1 MPRRYRRTA
10 EAPARRTVGS
20 GAQNEAVAIVDPL
33 RAGVLKL
40 LSGQESGI
48 PKWIADL
55 ELGEDAGYF
64 PVGGAV
70 WTVHCNIAT
79 LAAGP
84 RALLVQALHPGAMAG
99 VHDHSRYRED
109 PFGRLAGTIRWISTV
124 SYGSTGQ
131 ARAAS
136 AFVSSLHTR
145 VRGTYPGADGVPVPY
160 AASDPDLLA
169 WVHLAFA
176 DSFLRTHLLLGTR
189 PIPGGPDAYVREW
202 AVAGELMGVA
212 DPPRSVAELDRQL
225 DDVWASGILRVDE
238 RVRDAVRFI
247 RRPPLPL
254 PARVSY
260 PALFAG
266 SVAALSPRARAMLG
280 LRRPPAAALVAT
292 RALLRSTSS
301 LLGRAAAEQAG
312 RRRVE
317 ALLAEGV
324 AEPAA

>member
-1 MPRRYRRTA
+1 
-10 EAPARRTVGS
+10 VS
-20 GAQNEAVAIVDPL
+20 IVDPL

-40 LSGQESGI
+40 LSGQASGV
-48 PKWIADL
+48 PQWIADL
-55 ELGEDAGYF
+55 ESGEDAGYF

-79 LAAGP
+79 LVAGP

-131 ARAAS
+131 AQAAS
-136 AFVSSLHTR
+136 RFVSTLHTR
-145 VRGTYPGADGVPVPY
+145 VRGTYPAADGTAVAY
-160 AASDPDLLA
+160 SAGDPDLLA

-176 DSFLRTHLLLGTR
+176 DSFLRTHLLFGTR

-212 DPPRSVAELDRQL
+212 EPPRSVAELDGQL
-225 DDVWASGILRVDE
+225 DDVWASGVLRVDA

-254 PARVSY
+254 AARATC

-280 LRRPPAAALVAT
+280 LRMPASVTLAAT
-292 RALLRSTSS
+292 RGLLRSTSA
-301 LLGRAAAEQAG
+301 LLGSAAAEQAG
-312 RRRVE
+312 AKRV
-317 ALLAEGV
+317 ATLATQGV
-324 AEPAA
+324 GKPAA

>member
-1 MPRRYRRTA
+1 
-10 EAPARRTVGS
+10 
-20 GAQNEAVAIVDPL
+20 VALVDPL
-33 RAGVLKL
+33 RAGVLKI
-40 LSGQESGI
+40 LSGQASGV
-48 PKWIADL
+48 PQWIGDL
-55 ELGEDAGYF
+55 EYGEDAGYF
-64 PVGGAV
+64 PVDGAV

-79 LAAGP
+79 LVAGP

-136 AFVSSLHTR
+136 AFVSRLHTR
-145 VRGTYPGADGVPVPY
+145 VRGTYPGADGTPVPY
-160 AASDPDLLA
+160 AASDPDLLS

-176 DSFLRTHLLLGTR
+176 DSFLRTHLLFGTR

-202 AVAGELMGVA
+202 AVAGELMGVPE
-212 DPPRSVAELDRQL
+212 PPRSVAELDAQL
-225 DDVWASGILRVDE
+225 DAVWASGILRVDE

-254 PARVSY
+254 AARASY

-266 SVAALSPRARAMLG
+266 SVAALSPRARRMLG
-280 LRRPPAAALVAT
+280 LRMPPSPALAAT
-292 RALLRSTSS
+292 RAVLRSTSA
-301 LLGRAAAEQAG
+301 LLGSAAAEEAG
-312 RRRVE
+312 RARVV
-317 ALLAEGV
+317 ALSGEGT

>member
-1 MPRRYRRTA
+1 
-10 EAPARRTVGS
+10 VS
-20 GAQNEAVAIVDPL
+20 IVDPL

-40 LSGQESGI
+40 LSGQESGV
-48 PKWIADL
+48 PKWISEL
-55 ELGEDAGYF
+55 EFGEDGGYF

-79 LAAGP
+79 LVAGP

-131 ARAAS
+131 AQAAS
-136 AFVSSLHTR
+136 AFVRTLHTR
-145 VRGTYPGADGVPVPY
+145 VRGTYPGADGAAVPY
-160 AASDPDLLA
+160 AAGDPDLLA

-176 DSFLRTHLLLGTR
+176 DSFLSTHLLFGTH

-212 DPPRSVAELDRQL
+212 DPPRSVAQLDRQL
-225 DDVWASGILRVDE
+225 DDVWASGILRVDA

-247 RRPPLPL
+247 RRPPLPFA
-254 PARVSY
+254 ARATY
-260 PALFAG
+260 PVLFAG
-266 SVAALSPRARAMLG
+266 SVAALSPRARKELG
-280 LRRPPAAALVAT
+280 LRMPASATLAAT
-292 RALLRSTSS
+292 RALLRSTSA
-301 LLGRAAAEQAG
+301 LLGPAAAEQAG
-312 RRRVE
+312 RSRVA
-317 ALLAEGV
+317 ALPHGGA
-324 AEPAA
+324 AQPAA

>member
-1 MPRRYRRTA
+1 MAEILNPLFPSTRNSMPERYRRTA
-10 EAPARRTVGS
+10 GGDRRRPVSTGP
-20 GAQNEAVAIVDPL
+20 QNEAVSIVDPL

-40 LSGQESGI
+40 LSGQASGV
-48 PKWIADL
+48 PRWITDL

-124 SYGSTGQ
+124 SYGSTEQ

-136 AFVSSLHTR
+136 AFVSTLHTR
-145 VRGTYPGADGVPVPY
+145 VRGTYLGADGVEVPY
-160 AASDPDLLA
+160 AASDPALLA

-212 DPPRSVAELDRQL
+212 DPPRSVAELDRRL
-225 DDVWASGILRVDE
+225 DEGWASGILRGD
-238 RVRDAVRFI
+238 
-247 RRPPLPL
+247 
-254 PARVSY
+254 
-260 PALFAG
+260 
-266 SVAALSPRARAMLG
+266 
-280 LRRPPAAALVAT
+280 
-292 RALLRSTSS
+292 
-301 LLGRAAAEQAG
+301 
-312 RRRVE
+312 
-317 ALLAEGV
+317 
-324 AEPAA
+324 EPAPDAG